1 MKKRRFMAV
10 YITFLITTLILTL
23 SACSPSRI
31 DPFKFASVLRIDESN
46 YQMIFSSG
54 APVDVIEANYSINAI
69 DDSLSVILSK
79 NTNFSRNSKKI
90 KLNDVF
96 NIVSNE
102 QTRGFLIS
110 ESKLPRSTGFSECYR
125 LSTDEDYPVFF
136 GLNLVYFFPREVDE
150 SISDIY
156 VFSNLIYNN
165 ESFFSI
171 DSRTWKF
178 SNTINSQNPIIG
190 NERIANHEKVEK
202 LKHALEL
209 NSYTCITK

>member
-1 MKKRRFMAV
+1 MNEMRKV
-10 YITFLITTLILTL
+10 LWFLTACIIAL
-23 SACSPSRI
+23 SACSSSRI
-31 DPFKFASVLRIDESN
+31 DPFKFARVLRIDQN
-46 YQMIFSSG
+46 DFQIIFSSG
-54 APVDVIEANYSINAI
+54 TPVDVIEANYSIIAI
-69 DDSLSVILSK
+69 DDSLSVVLSK
-79 NTNFSRNSKKI
+79 NSNFSRNSKKI
-90 KLNDVF
+90 RLNDVF

-102 QTRGFLIS
+102 QTREFLIS

-125 LSTDEDYPVFF
+125 LSIDEDYPVFF

-171 DSRTWKF
+171 NSRTWTF
-178 SNTINSQNPIIG
+178 SSTINSQNPIIG
-190 NERIANHEKVEK
+190 NELNANQEKIEE

-209 NSYTCITK
+209 NSYTCDIK